1 MLESPMAGTDTNY
14 ARLRMPGRL
23 QGFGAW
29 LALHPRRLRVLCAS
43 EVEHLEWVVET
54 ARRLMTSHRER
65 LLRRLHDL
73 PREMAALAA
82 RLDRPDH
89 AGRDAGDRGRACIGR
104 VA

>member
-1 MLESPMAGTDTNY
+1 
-14 ARLRMPGRL
+14 
-23 QGFGAW
+23 
-29 LALHPRRLRVLCAS
+29 
-43 EVEHLEWVVET
+43 
-54 ARRLMTSHRER
+54 
-65 LLRRLHDL
+65 LRRLHDL